1 MRLSFYV
8 ATLITLIAFN
18 TQAATRSETIGVL
31 DSMTSNWPQANL
43 RVWLNDGE
51 QQIQLGS
58 KVEYHFQADQD
69 AYLTVLHVDTLGQGT
84 LLFPSGLETGNQL
97 QAGVKRT
104 FPGQREGFDLNATE
118 PQGAEN
124 VYVIAA
130 KHAITPEELGISIA
144 PDEMKSLDESATMRF
159 AKQLKSVVSGRPA
172 GSVAVARIDQQIVEY
187 TAGTLTRSIR
197 RQKIEAPH
205 KQPEIPLHLS
215 FELDSSELGPAA
227 KSQLDALGKAMRDSP
242 GLYNQIELDGHTCD
256 LGPDEF
262 NLQLSRDRAG
272 AAKQYLIS
280 NFGVS
285 PSSVATKG
293 LGESQ
298 PASSGTSES
307 ARKDNRRVVLKVGE

>member
-159 AKQLKSVVSGRPA
+159 AKCRQRPA
-172 GSVAVARIDQQIVEY
+172 RWQRRRRTHRSADRRIHGRY
-187 TAGTLTRSIR
+187 THALYPPPEDRSAPQATRNSPPPVIRTRLERIGTGR
-197 RQKIEAPH
+197 
-205 KQPEIPLHLS
+205 
-215 FELDSSELGPAA
+215 
-227 KSQLDALGKAMRDSP
+227 
-242 GLYNQIELDGHTCD
+242 
-256 LGPDEF
+256 
-262 NLQLSRDRAG
+262 
-272 AAKQYLIS
+272 
-280 NFGVS
+280 
-285 PSSVATKG
+285 
-293 LGESQ
+293 
-298 PASSGTSES
+298 
-307 ARKDNRRVVLKVGE
+307 